1 LLVYRVT
8 LFPNIRRTV
17 ALWREVC
24 RKEGL
29 GDVYLAMVESFGLG
43 RRGSAR
49 PQDFGFDAAVE
60 FPPHE
65 AQVPAVLP
73 SQVVNP
79 DFRGRVF
86 DFRTLVA
93 AYASRPPAGYVRF
106 RGVAPAW
113 DNTPRRQNDG
123 VAFAGSSPG
132 AYRAWLERALRD
144 TREQNFGEERLVFIN
159 AWNEWAEGGRP
170 SVNGPWG
177 AASDSALSRQDSDES
192 AGAETTG
199 VGHGTDGTRSRARH
213 GLRADIGCDL

>member
-1 LLVYRVT
+1 MRRPEYIRIGGRPLLLVYRVT
-8 LFPNIRRTV
+8 LFPDIRRTV

-43 RRGSAR
+43 RLGSAR

-65 AQVPAVLP
+65 AQVPEVLP
-73 SQVVNP
+73 PQVVNP

-106 RGVAPAW
+106 RSVAPAW

-132 AYRAWLERALRD
+132 AYRAWLERVLRD
-144 TREQNFGEERLVFIN
+144 TKEQNFGEERLVFIN
-159 AWNEWAEGGRP
+159 AWNEWAEGAYIEPDLRY
-170 SVNGPWG
+170 
-177 AASDSALSRQDSDES
+177 
-192 AGAETTG
+192 
-199 VGHGTDGTRSRARH
+199 GHAYLEATRDGLDQARL
-213 GLRADIGCDL
+213 GGW